1 MFNPSA
7 PTAYPD
13 LTRKNPSRKTLVKLR
28 MSSHKLRIEAGT
40 YDSIPRDESYAVSAI
55 AAELKLKHT
64 FYKIFQVFLR

>member
-13 LTRKNPSRKTLVKLR
+13 LTRKNPSRKTLVKLK
-28 MSSHKLRIEAGT
+28 MNLGLRQVHTTVYHVMKG
-40 YDSIPRDESYAVSAI
+40 YAVSAI

>member
-40 YDSIPRDESYAVSAI
+40 YDSIPGDERLCSLCNCSRIEV
-55 AAELKLKHT
+55 ETH
-64 FYKIFQVFLR
+64 FL

>member
-40 YDSIPRDESYAVSAI
+40 YDSIP
-55 AAELKLKHT
+55 T
-64 FYKIFQVFLR
+64 